1 MSDAGTGEALKMGM
15 TQAGKQSGLP
25 FGQIMGSL
33 SGAALQ
39 AIYNNRKQVDITAMG
54 RYAQRS
60 QRSSD
65 ESTSSTPLS
74 IRQSHTAD
82 ATVQRPSGTSAAD
95 GEMPH
100 SIGGLG
106 AAERLERVRKRT
118 ESATERATN
127 DPCSAKHWHRGA
139 PTSLQRA
146 AATRDTNSAGETQ
159 VPDSVRDV
167 ISSPGRSLDPSVQRV
182 MEDRMGDSLGDV
194 RIHTRPKAAQ
204 ACEQINARA
213 FTVGNHVAFNSGEYD
228 PESPAGQHVLAHELA
243 HVRQQTGG
251 AVSMLPQED
260 LGLEIDPD
268 PQLEREAEETA
279 QRVIQGGK
287 LGIQRMAKTEVHLQ
301 RYPGKSFVQKG
312 KDVLGNDPA
321 PVMTDVQ
328 GKGQIAA
335 KVEALAENQQKLFT
349 EVKNTGQSTAEK
361 VGAETGK
368 GTLAATGGLVGTALM
383 GPGVGTLVGGFA
395 GGAVGGIYERLF
407 DDGTQAMTSAAESA
421 SDLLTVIDQR
431 VKDALERYHDDV
443 ETGSETVVGEGGNV

>member
-1 MSDAGTGEALKMGM
+1 
-15 TQAGKQSGLP
+15 
-25 FGQIMGSL
+25 
-33 SGAALQ
+33 
-39 AIYNNRKQVDITAMG
+39 
-54 RYAQRS
+54 
-60 QRSSD
+60 
-65 ESTSSTPLS
+65 
-74 IRQSHTAD
+74 
-82 ATVQRPSGTSAAD
+82 
-95 GEMPH
+95 MPK
-100 SIGGLG
+100 SVGGFG
-106 AAERLERVRKRT
+106 AAERLQRAKNQAG
-118 ESATERATN
+118 SATERAPSGSHPN
-127 DPCSAKHWHRGA
+127 AHWNAGRSA
-139 PTSLQRA
+139 PTSLQRTTA
-146 AATRDTNSAGETQ
+146 AAQDTSPAGETQ

-167 ISSPGRSLDPSVQRV
+167 ISSPGRSLNPSIQRA

-194 RIHTRPKAAQ
+194 RIHTGPKAAQ

-228 PESPAGQHVLAHELA
+228 PESPEGQHVLAHELA

-279 QRVIQGGK
+279 QRVIEGGA
-287 LGIQRMAKTEVHLQ
+287 LGIQRMTKTEVHIQ
-301 RYPGKSFVQKG
+301 RYPGESFVQKG

-321 PVMTDVQ
+321 PAMTDVQ
-328 GKGQIAA
+328 GKDQIAA
-335 KVEALAENQQKLFT
+335 KVEALAENQQKLFA

-361 VGAETGK
+361 IGVETGK

-407 DDGTQAMTSAAESA
+407 DDGTQAMTNAAESA

-431 VKDALERYHDDV
+431 VKDAMERY
-443 ETGSETVVGEGGNV
+443 TGEDTVPGDSTGDAKSRR